1 MLSGAVQSLATGGTT
16 TASIPREV
24 LVDRAM
30 EFCWH
35 GAAPDADPAFAGAA
49 APGLGAAVPQ
59 AARAAPRGA
68 PVGTPAL

>member
-1 MLSGAVQSLATGGTT
+1 MLSGAVQSLATWWHDHRE
-16 TASIPREV
+16 IPRAV

-30 EFCWH
+30 EFCRH
-35 GAAPDADPAFAGAA
+35 GAAPDADEAFARAA
-49 APGLGAAVPQ
+49 APELGAAVPP

>member
-1 MLSGAVQSLATGGTT
+1 MLSGAVQSLATWWHDHRE
-16 TASIPREV
+16 IPRTV

-35 GAAPDADPAFAGAA
+35 GAAPDAEEAFAGAA
-49 APGLGAAVPQ
+49 ASERDTAVPP
-59 AARAAPRGA
+59 AARAALHGA

>member
-1 MLSGAVQSLATGGTT
+1 VQSLATWWHDHRE
-16 TASIPREV
+16 IPRAV

-35 GAAPDADPAFAGAA
+35 GAAPDADPSLAGAA
-49 APGLGAAVPQ
+49 APERGVVVPQ
-59 AARAAPRGA
+59 AARAALRGA

>member
-1 MLSGAVQSLATGGTT
+1 MLSGAVQSLATWWHDHRE
-16 TASIPREV
+16 IPRTV

-35 GAAPDADPAFAGAA
+35 GAAPDADPARAGAVA
-49 APGLGAAVPQ
+49 AGLAAALPQ
-59 AARAAPRGA
+59 AARGA

>member
-1 MLSGAVQSLATGGTT
+1 MLSGAVQSLATWWHDHRE
-16 TASIPREV
+16 IPRAV

-59 AARAAPRGA
+59 PARAAPRGA